1 MNKELLQALDELQT
15 TKGISKKVILE
26 AMAKAL
32 EKSYEKNFQ
41 DETNVEVVADE
52 MTGDFHVYQL
62 REVVDKVEDPIR
74 QIRLEEAVVRYPK
87 AQVGDSIRI
96 EVQPDNFGR
105 IAAQTARNIIIQK
118 LRDAEREAVYDAYID
133 RMKEMIVGTVQRID
147 NNNVYINLGKTEGVI
162 TKREQIPREH
172 LHVGDRVKLY
182 VCDVRVSSRG
192 PQVLLSRAHP
202 NLVARLFEQEVPEI
216 NDGVVEIYSVSREAG
231 SRTKIAVWSHDPN
244 IDPIGACVGYKGN
257 RVNLIVDE
265 LIGEKMDIIIYS
277 EDPKQFIANAL
288 SPSAVN
294 KVILQEE
301 EHSAVVIVPDDQLSL
316 AIGKEGQN
324 VRLAARLTGWKID
337 IKGQSQYDADPSAF
351 DADAV
356 PQKPLDLF
364 ALPEENSS
372 DQQEE
377 PKETI
382 AEGGEDA

>member
-1 MNKELLQALDELQT
+1 MNKELLQALDELQN
-15 TKGISKKVILE
+15 TKGIAKEVILD

-41 DETNVEVVADE
+41 DETNVEVIADE

-62 REVVDKVEDPIR
+62 REVVEKVEDPIR
-74 QIRLEEAVVRYPK
+74 QIRLEDAVVPYPK

-162 TKREQIPREH
+162 TKREQIPRER

-182 VCDVRVSSRG
+182 VCDVRISSRG
-192 PQVLLSRAHP
+192 PQILLSRAHP

-216 NDGVVEIYSVSREAG
+216 SDGVVDIYSVSREAG

-257 RVNLIVDE
+257 RVNLIVEE
-265 LIGEKMDIIIYS
+265 LVGEKMDIIIYS

-294 KVILQEE
+294 KVILNEE
-301 EHSAVVIVPDDQLSL
+301 DHSAVVIVPDDQLSL

-337 IKGQSQYDADPSAF
+337 IKGQTQYDADPLAF
-351 DADAV
+351 GEV
-356 PQKPLDLF
+356 EQEQESIDLF
-364 ALPEENSS
+364 ALPTEKIEET
-372 DQQEE
+372 EE
-377 PKETI
+377 VTDTPE
-382 AEGGEDA
+382 EGGKDA

>member
-1 MNKELLQALDELQT
+1 MNKELLQALDELQN
-15 TKGISKKVILE
+15 TKGIAKEVILD

-41 DETNVEVVADE
+41 DETNVEVIADE

-62 REVVDKVEDPIR
+62 REVVEKVEEPIR
-74 QIRLEEAVVRYPK
+74 QIRLEDAVVRYPK

-162 TKREQIPREH
+162 TKREQIPRER

-182 VCDVRVSSRG
+182 VCDVRISSRG
-192 PQVLLSRAHP
+192 PQILLSRAHP

-216 NDGVVEIYSVSREAG
+216 SDGVVDIYSVSREAG

-257 RVNLIVDE
+257 RVNLMVEE
-265 LIGEKMDIIIYS
+265 LVGEKMDIIIYS

-294 KVILQEE
+294 KVILNEE
-301 EHSAVVIVPDDQLSL
+301 DHSAVVIVPDDQLSL

-337 IKGQSQYDADPSAF
+337 IKGQTQYDSDPVAF
-351 DADAV
+351 GEDE
-356 PQKPLDLF
+356 QEQESIDLF
-364 ALPEENSS
+364 ALPTEKNDEEEVT
-372 DQQEE
+372 DTPE
-377 PKETI
+377 
-382 AEGGEDA
+382 EGGEDA

>member
-1 MNKELLQALDELQT
+1 MNKELLQALDELQN
-15 TKGISKKVILE
+15 TKGIAKEVILD

-41 DETNVEVVADE
+41 DETNVEVIADE

-62 REVVDKVEDPIR
+62 REVVEKVEDPIR
-74 QIRLEEAVVRYPK
+74 QIRLEDAVVRYPK

-162 TKREQIPREH
+162 TKREQIPRER

-182 VCDVRVSSRG
+182 VCDVRISSRG
-192 PQVLLSRAHP
+192 SQILLSRAHP

-216 NDGVVEIYSVSREAG
+216 SDGVVDIYSVSREAG

-257 RVNLIVDE
+257 RVNLIVEE
-265 LIGEKMDIIIYS
+265 LVGEKMDIIIYS

-294 KVILQEE
+294 KVILNEE
-301 EHSAVVIVPDDQLSL
+301 DHSAVVIVPDDQLSL

-337 IKGQSQYDADPSAF
+337 IKGQTQYDGDPVAF
-351 DADAV
+351 GEDE
-356 PQKPLDLF
+356 QEQESIDLF
-364 ALPEENSS
+364 ALPTEKIDEAEAVT
-372 DQQEE
+372 DTPE
-377 PKETI
+377 
-382 AEGGEDA
+382 EGGEDA

>member
-1 MNKELLQALDELQT
+1 MNKELLQALDELQN
-15 TKGISKKVILE
+15 TKGIAKEVILD

-41 DETNVEVVADE
+41 DETNVEVIADE

-62 REVVDKVEDPIR
+62 REVVEKVEDPIR
-74 QIRLEEAVVRYPK
+74 QIRLEDAVVSYPK

-162 TKREQIPREH
+162 TKREQIPRER

-182 VCDVRVSSRG
+182 VCDVRISSRG
-192 PQVLLSRAHP
+192 PQILLSRAHP

-216 NDGVVEIYSVSREAG
+216 SDGVVDIYSVSREAG

-257 RVNLIVDE
+257 RVNLIVEE
-265 LIGEKMDIIIYS
+265 LVGEKMDIIIYS

-294 KVILQEE
+294 KVILNEE
-301 EHSAVVIVPDDQLSL
+301 DHSAVVIVPDDQLSL

-337 IKGQSQYDADPSAF
+337 IKGQTQYDADPLAF
-351 DADAV
+351 GEDK
-356 PQKPLDLF
+356 QEQESIDLF
-364 ALPEENSS
+364 ALPTEKIEET
-372 DQQEE
+372 EE
-377 PKETI
+377 VTDTPE
-382 AEGGEDA
+382 EGGKDA

>member
-1 MNKELLQALDELQT
+1 MNKELLQALEELQN

-351 DADAV
+351 DADTV
-356 PQKPLDLF
+356 SQKPLDLF

-372 DQQEE
+372 DQPEE

>member
-1 MNKELLQALDELQT
+1 MNKELLQALDELQN
-15 TKGISKKVILE
+15 TKGIAKEVILD

-41 DETNVEVVADE
+41 DETNVEVIADE

-62 REVVDKVEDPIR
+62 REVVEKVEDPIR
-74 QIRLEEAVVRYPK
+74 QIRLEDAVVSYPK

-162 TKREQIPREH
+162 TKREQIPRER

-182 VCDVRVSSRG
+182 VCDVRISSRG
-192 PQVLLSRAHP
+192 PQILLSRAHP

-216 NDGVVEIYSVSREAG
+216 SDGVVDIYSVSREAG

-257 RVNLIVDE
+257 RVNLIVEE
-265 LIGEKMDIIIYS
+265 LVGEKMDIIIYS

-294 KVILQEE
+294 KVILNEE
-301 EHSAVVIVPDDQLSL
+301 DHSAVVIVPDDQLSL

-337 IKGQSQYDADPSAF
+337 IKGQTQYDADPLAF
-351 DADAV
+351 GEDE
-356 PQKPLDLF
+356 QEQESIDLF
-364 ALPEENSS
+364 ALPTEKIEET
-372 DQQEE
+372 EE
-377 PKETI
+377 VTDTPE
-382 AEGGEDA
+382 EGGKDA

>member
-1 MNKELLQALDELQT
+1 MNKELLQALDELQN
-15 TKGISKKVILE
+15 TKGIAKEVILD

-41 DETNVEVVADE
+41 DETNVEVIADE

-62 REVVDKVEDPIR
+62 REVVEKVEDPIR
-74 QIRLEEAVVRYPK
+74 QIRLEDAVVPYPK

-162 TKREQIPREH
+162 TKREQIPRER

-192 PQVLLSRAHP
+192 PQILLSRAHP

-216 NDGVVEIYSVSREAG
+216 SDGVVDIYSVSREAG

-257 RVNLIVDE
+257 RVNLIVEE
-265 LIGEKMDIIIYS
+265 LVGEKMDIIIYS
-277 EDPKQFIANAL
+277 EDPKQIIANAL

-294 KVILQEE
+294 KVILNEE
-301 EHSAVVIVPDDQLSL
+301 DHSAVVIVPDDQLSL

-337 IKGQSQYDADPSAF
+337 IKGQTQYDADPLAF
-351 DADAV
+351 GEDE
-356 PQKPLDLF
+356 QEQESIDLF
-364 ALPEENSS
+364 ALPTEKIEET
-372 DQQEE
+372 EE
-377 PKETI
+377 VTDTPE
-382 AEGGEDA
+382 EGGKDA

>member
-1 MNKELLQALDELQT
+1 MNKELLQALDELQN
-15 TKGISKKVILE
+15 TKGIAKEVILD

-41 DETNVEVVADE
+41 DETNVEVIADE

-62 REVVDKVEDPIR
+62 REVVEKVEDPIR
-74 QIRLEEAVVRYPK
+74 QIRLEDAVVRYPK

-162 TKREQIPREH
+162 TKREQIPRER

-182 VCDVRVSSRG
+182 VCDVRISSRG
-192 PQVLLSRAHP
+192 PQILLSRAHP

-216 NDGVVEIYSVSREAG
+216 SDGVVDIYSVSREAG

-257 RVNLIVDE
+257 RVNLIVEE
-265 LIGEKMDIIIYS
+265 LVGEKMDIIIYS

-294 KVILQEE
+294 KVILNEE
-301 EHSAVVIVPDDQLSL
+301 DHSAVVIVPDDQLSL

-337 IKGQSQYDADPSAF
+337 IKGQTQYDGDPVAF
-351 DADAV
+351 GEDE
-356 PQKPLDLF
+356 QEQESIDLF
-364 ALPEENSS
+364 ALPTEKIDEAEAVT
-372 DQQEE
+372 DTPE
-377 PKETI
+377 
-382 AEGGEDA
+382 EGGEDA

>member
-1 MNKELLQALDELQT
+1 MNKELLQALEELQN

-351 DADAV
+351 DADTV
-356 PQKPLDLF
+356 SQKPLDLF

>member
-351 DADAV
+351 DADEV